1 MLQDKLGFK
10 KLFQFLGKLAYHIN
24 ELFIQIFFEYLYDV
38 NYEAIWAW
46 VFIGKAYLLSIVV
59 KQCEMQR
66 KHLYIST

>member
-38 NYEAIWAW
+38 NYEGI
-46 VFIGKAYLLSIVV
+46 
-59 KQCEMQR
+59 
-66 KHLYIST
+66 